1 MEQFL
6 FIIAMVSLAGAV
18 ILFIAGILN
27 QGINGVRE
35 IGKWLTVLFLLY
47 VVTYLIYLSFQLI

>member
-6 FIIAMVSLAGAV
+6 FIVAMVSLAGAV

-27 QGINGVRE
+27 QGMNGVRK
-35 IGKWLTVLFLLY
+35 IAKWLTGLFLLY